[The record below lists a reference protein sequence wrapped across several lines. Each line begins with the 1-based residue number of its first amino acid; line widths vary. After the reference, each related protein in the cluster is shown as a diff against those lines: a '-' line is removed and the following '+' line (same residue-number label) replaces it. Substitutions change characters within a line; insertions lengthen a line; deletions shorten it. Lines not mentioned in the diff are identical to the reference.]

1 MMSVGAKPEK
11 LPSSD
16 CSLLLENM
24 KLESP
29 VIVDQHATVNLYPSL
44 GHLARHIAE
53 IGFARKI
60 IQLVKNFKTIVEF
73 LLKGFFDLFQSISQ

>member
-1 MMSVGAKPEK
+1 
-11 LPSSD
+11 
-16 CSLLLENM
+16 M
-24 KLESP
+24 KLESL

-60 IQLVKNFKTIVEF
+60 LRNFQIIYEIKKTFELFIV
-73 LLKGFFDLFQSISQ
+73 